1 MKVLKK
7 TRKIN
12 QIHIFVLM
20 LAFRWGTTLSKHFA
34 DQLSTP
40 MCTRNLRTAFK
51 VKLLPEEKA
60 WGSGATSAS
69 FYHWSFVVVE
79 TLIKMGLE
87 EWNSSFLRQLISWN
101 KKGYLLF
108 KCLHFEALKL
118 IDTSFQIYFGKLSI
132 SKDTNYVNL
141 VEVT

>member
-1 MKVLKK
+1 MITIKVEHFYPSLFFILLTSILLWLSYKVVEKFKCKNVKLLKK

-60 WGSGATSAS
+60 WGQREWCHFSYFLPLIFCCCGDLDKDGPGGMELFLFTS
-69 FYHWSFVVVE
+69 
-79 TLIKMGLE
+79 I
-87 EWNSSFLRQLISWN
+87 N
-101 KKGYLLF
+101 K
-108 KCLHFEALKL
+108 LK
-118 IDTSFQIYFGKLSI
+118 
-132 SKDTNYVNL
+132 
-141 VEVT
+141 